1 MFKKTPLSLAV
12 VALLVLPVAAMAEIE
27 VSGYVKNETAF
38 HIQDGQ
44 RTGQATTTL
53 DTASDDVGDV
63 MKFENSAR
71 FFVNGD
77 IGEESSFHAD
87 INLIHD
93 SKGVNSDYKGHRNF
107 TQNDWIRELYLDTSA
122 SSWDFRIGK
131 QQEVWGTADG
141 IKLLDIINPTDFRE
155 MNQSTMED
163 ARIPV
168 FMIKGESDVGESGNV
183 QLVLSQ
189 SKPNVVA
196 GLNVS
201 DGATRTT
208 GATSGTDTGHPF
220 ILKGVD
226 TITGGVNGFFNI
238 GAAMGGVTS
247 TFFGGGFTDPDDNG
261 FAEIT
266 TVGAY
271 TGSTVEFDTSNPA
284 NPLNCSGQAT
294 GGTTPINVS
303 GANCL
308 SQFTQITNQFAT
320 NLIDTS
326 PVVDGLGNVLDT
338 TGAGWDTNNPDSTWE
353 YMPNATFATFN
364 TYVGMSTR
372 YERDYVDDTKANLGM
387 RYRGSM
393 DNGLNFGINY
403 LYSYDPNPVVNI
415 HWENSSGGTLTAN
428 EYTTNAGTTVVQLSN
443 QAGTEFYGANDIIY
457 NDVGGGSA
465 EYVGSAPV
473 DVTSGNYGGAPI
485 LVFEEKL
492 TRAHNI
498 GTSFDYAI
506 DTTSVPLV
514 LRGEFLYQK
523 DIHQPIVDI
532 AALGRGNLTAAL
544 TTQESDFFKYVIG
557 LDATV
562 LTNLMVSGQFI
573 QFRNLDFVDGTDRY
587 TADPA
592 TMHLTNG
599 LQKGWENKE
608 FYSLFFSKPFGESQL
623 GRWNNITIYEE
634 GGGWWNRF
642 DVEYSFS
649 DQLVGTAELNTYWGD
664 ENTTFGQ
671 FEESSNIQ
679 VGVKYLFD

>member
-1 MFKKTPLSLAV
+1 MFKRTPLSLAV
-12 VALLVLPVAAMAEIE
+12 AALLVLPVAAMAEIE
-27 VSGYVKNETAF
+27 VSGYAKNETALR
-38 HIQDGQ
+38 IQDGQ
-44 RTGQATTTL
+44 RTGQATTTS
-53 DTASDDVGDV
+53 DTTADDVGDV
-63 MKFENSAR
+63 MKFENSVR
-71 FFVNGD
+71 LFVNGD
-77 IGEESSFHAD
+77 VGEESSFHAD

-93 SKGVNSDYKGHRNF
+93 GKGVNSDYKGHRNY
-107 TQNDWIRELYLDTSA
+107 TQNDWLRELYLDTTA
-122 SSWDFRIGK
+122 ADWDFRIGK

-155 MNQSTMED
+155 MNQNTMED

-168 FMIKGESDVGESGNV
+168 FMIKGERDVGENGNV

-208 GATSGTDTGHPF
+208 GATSGTDTGHSF

-247 TFFGGGFTDPDDNG
+247 IFYGGNFTDPSVNVN
-261 FAEIT
+261 AEAT
-266 TVGAY
+266 TVGLY
-271 TGSTVEFDTSNPA
+271 TAGTYDGTCAAVGSV
-284 NPLNCSGQAT
+284 
-294 GGTTPINVS
+294 IS
-303 GANCL
+303 GAACL
-308 SQFTQITNQFAT
+308 ENFTDNPSMGGAYSNNGVT
-320 NLIDTS
+320 NLIDADAS
-326 PVVDGLGNVLDT
+326 
-338 TGAGWDTNNPDSTWE
+338 TGAGWDTTNPNSTWE

-393 DNGLNFGINY
+393 DNGLNFGVNY
-403 LYSYDPNPVVNI
+403 LYAYDPNPVVNI
-415 HWENSSGGTLTAN
+415 HWENSAGDTLVVN
-428 EYTTNAGTTVVQLSN
+428 EHTTIAGLGSTTVVQLSN
-443 QAGTEFYGANDIIY
+443 AAGTQFYGGNATFTDAY
-457 NDVGGGSA
+457 YTDGVGPTDVTAGNNGGS
-465 EYVGSAPV
+465 
-473 DVTSGNYGGAPI
+473 PI

-492 TRAHNI
+492 TRAHNL

-599 LQKGWENKE
+599 LQRGWENKE

-679 VGVKYLFD
+679 LGIKYLFD